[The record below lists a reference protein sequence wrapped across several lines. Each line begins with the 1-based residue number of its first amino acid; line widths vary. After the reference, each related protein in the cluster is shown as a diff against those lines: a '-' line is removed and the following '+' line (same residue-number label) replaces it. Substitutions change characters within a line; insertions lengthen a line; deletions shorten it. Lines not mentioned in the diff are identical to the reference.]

1 MEPDQSAIEVKNP
14 SSSDVQASEHTKE
27 LVKKS
32 KPTNSTKSDATAAAS
47 KESVIKVSEE
57 DIEL

>member
-47 KESVIKVSEE
+47 KESVIKVS
-57 DIEL
+57 